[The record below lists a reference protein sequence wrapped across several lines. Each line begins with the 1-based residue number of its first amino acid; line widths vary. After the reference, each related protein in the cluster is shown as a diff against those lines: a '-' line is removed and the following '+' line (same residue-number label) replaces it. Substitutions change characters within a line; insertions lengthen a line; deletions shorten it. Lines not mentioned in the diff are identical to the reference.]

1 MNLTIMENSFNSYG
15 GSVAFQPLVA
25 LFFLDSVD
33 FGSALSDITLTL
45 RFNCLLPFEQQNVN
59 RSLRSSYDKFILH
72 TAKPKR
78 TYRRKK
84 GELDILANADFVS
97 SEEFFPRS
105 KAEYKTRN
113 DTYFRE
119 WNLRVLDILIS
130 EFLESKNKFKK
141 SDDFDYDA
149 CLSWMKSLSQ
159 KMPVTKI
166 EANNLVETFK
176 AKRAEARSKLSEWE
190 LLEEDWANYHSTA
203 RDIVSNPILWS
214 NTHEF
219 APNGNDTG
227 ADILHFF
234 QEKKPKIQNS
244 KDSGKTIFLQEWE
257 SMWGESTPELNGDY
271 DNLALNDYRKFTVGF
286 SFAFLRCLGFCPAW
300 LKTESFKHIQEYEA
314 FTAREYPSWEHLK
327 ELKAMNKIIVS
338 CLENAPEQ
346 FSI

>member
-1 MNLTIMENSFNSYG
+1 MENSFNSYG

-25 LFFLDSVD
+25 LFSLDTVD

-45 RFNCLLPFEQQNVN
+45 RFNCSLPFDQQNVN
-59 RSLRSSYDKFILH
+59 RSLRSSYDKFILQ

-84 GELDILANADFVS
+84 GELDIFANADFVS

-113 DTYFRE
+113 ETYFRD
-119 WNLRVLDILIS
+119 WNLCVLNILIS
-130 EFLESKNKFKK
+130 EFVESKNKFKK
-141 SDDFDYDA
+141 SDDFDFDA

-159 KMPVTKI
+159 KMPVTRSEADALI
-166 EANNLVETFK
+166 ERLK
-176 AKRAEARSKLSEWE
+176 AKRTQERSKLSDWE
-190 LLEEDWANYHSTA
+190 MLEEDWSDYHSTA
-203 RDIVSNPILWS
+203 RDIVSIPVLWS
-214 NTHEF
+214 NTDEF

-227 ADILHFF
+227 ADVLHFF
-234 QEKKPKIQNS
+234 QEKKSRILNS
-244 KDSGKTIFLQEWE
+244 KDAGKTTFLQEWE
-257 SMWGESTPELNGDY
+257 SMWGESISGLNGDY

-286 SFAFLRCLGFCPAW
+286 AFAFLRCLGFCPVW

-314 FTAREYPSWEHLK
+314 FTEREYPEWGHLK

-338 CLENAPEQ
+338 CLEKAPAQ
-346 FSI
+346 SPN